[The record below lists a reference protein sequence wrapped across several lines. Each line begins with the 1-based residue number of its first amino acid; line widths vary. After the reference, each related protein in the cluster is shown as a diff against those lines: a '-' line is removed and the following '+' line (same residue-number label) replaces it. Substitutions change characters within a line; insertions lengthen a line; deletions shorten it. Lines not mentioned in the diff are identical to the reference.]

1 MRVGDLVRY
10 VSPNNRWHAEPYKN
24 HLGIILREIPGTD
37 QRKVIRWT
45 NGEMQSLPARNLE
58 VVVNAGR

>member
-10 VSPNNRWHAEPYKN
+10 ISPNSRWDHPFEKWR
-24 HLGIILREIPGTD
+24 GIILREIPGTD
-37 QRKVIRWT
+37 QIKVIRWT